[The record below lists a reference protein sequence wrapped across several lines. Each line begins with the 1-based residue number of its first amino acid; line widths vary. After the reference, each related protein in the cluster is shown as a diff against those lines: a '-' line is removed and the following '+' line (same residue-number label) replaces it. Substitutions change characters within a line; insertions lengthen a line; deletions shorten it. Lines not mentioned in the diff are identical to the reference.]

1 MSAAIAAL
9 FAALAVVYK
18 LSITTTNSQPVD
30 TFLNVM
36 LNLFNGQSRLLDT
49 DEAMTILLY
58 SIIIYIVVFSAS
70 YFILRFLA
78 WFLVGFGLPDEQQMR
93 RNRELRRGKG
103 SQIEMLKRQARY
115 TAQYTV
121 RAQQAALVAQRR
133 RQAKAARGERTS
145 DPTPADFKL

>member
-36 LNLFNGQSRLLDT
+36 LNLFNGQSRLLSA

-58 SIIIYIVVFSAS
+58 SIIIYLVVFSVS
-70 YFILRFLA
+70 YFALRFLA

-93 RNRELRRGKG
+93 RNRELRQGKG

-121 RAQQAALVAQRR
+121 RAQQAAVVAQRS
-133 RQAKAARGERTS
+133 RQAKAARGEMTS
-145 DPTPADFKL
+145 DPTAADFKL

>member
-1 MSAAIAAL
+1 MSAAFAAL

-36 LNLFNGQSRLLDT
+36 LNFFNGQSRLLDT
-49 DEAMTILLY
+49 DEAVTILFY

-70 YFILRFLA
+70 YFILRFLGF
-78 WFLVGFGLPDEQQMR
+78 FLAAFGFPDEQQLR

-103 SQIEMLKRQARY
+103 SQIELAKRQARY
-115 TAQYTV
+115 NAQYTV
-121 RAQQAALVAQRR
+121 RAQQAAVAAQRR
-133 RQAKAARGERTS
+133 RQAKAARGETTS

>member
-1 MSAAIAAL
+1 MSAAFAAL

-49 DEAMTILLY
+49 DEAVTILLY

-70 YFILRFLA
+70 YFILRFLGF
-78 WFLVGFGLPDEQQMR
+78 FLAAFGFPDEQQLR

-103 SQIEMLKRQARY
+103 SQIELLKRQARY
-115 TAQYTV
+115 NARYTV
-121 RAQQAALVAQRR
+121 QAQQAAVAAQRR
-133 RQAKAARGERTS
+133 RQAKAARGETTS

>member
-1 MSAAIAAL
+1 MSAAFAAL
-9 FAALAVVYK
+9 FAALAVVGE

-36 LNLFNGQSRLLDT
+36 LNVLSGQSRVLT
-49 DEAMTILLY
+49 ADEAMTALLY
-58 SIIIYIVVFSAS
+58 SLVIYVIVFSGTF
-70 YFILRFLA
+70 FILRFLA
-78 WFLVGFGLPDEQQMR
+78 LFLAAFGFPDEQQLR

-103 SQIEMLKRQARY
+103 SQIELLKRQARY
-115 TAQYTV
+115 NAQYTV
-121 RAQQAALVAQRR
+121 RAQQAAVIAQRK